1 VTSTPVA
8 ASFALTSTAATVS
21 SPGQSGTSTITVTP
35 SGGYTG
41 TVNLACVLTTA
52 PSGADSTYNPTCS
65 LSASSVKINSSTAG
79 TATATFATTAPTT
92 GALAYPATNQGPNR
106 WYTAAGGA
114 ALACVLFFGIPAR
127 RRGWKS
133 MLSLLVFLVAMAG
146 VGCGGGGNKNN
157 GTPGTTTGTYTFT
170 VTGTDS
176 VTSSTMENTVVTV
189 TVN

>member
-1 VTSTPVA
+1 
-8 ASFALTSTAATVS
+8 
-21 SPGQSGTSTITVTP
+21 
-35 SGGYTG
+35 
-41 TVNLACVLTTA
+41 
-52 PSGADSTYNPTCS
+52 
-65 LSASSVKINSSTAG
+65 VKINSSTAG